1 MQCCISLSL
10 SDAINS
16 LLITY
21 QAVSVFH
28 LTRQLV
34 YILLIHTDIAST
46 SLAAGQTTS
55 WIQDGQLGIPS
66 AVKQSTYLS
75 SDDIHLTSE
84 NSACSLRSSSERKCS
99 VTRVHS
105 RFGDICLAAAGPRK
119 WNNLPASLRD
129 KEVSCTEFRKQKIGL
144 VKLVKLLWPLGQSN
158 LTKSASRGPIPRLRV
173 TPEGRNLY
181 HWIPGVGVPISVP

>member
-75 SDDIHLTSE
+75 SDDIHLASE

-105 RFGDICLAAAGPRK
+105 RFGDRCFAAAGPRI
-119 WNNLPASLRD
+119 WNNLPASLWDR
-129 KEVSCTEFRKQKIGL
+129 EVTAQNSEDNW
-144 VKLVKLLWPLGQSN
+144 KLDVSDGPRCIVNFWLLR
-158 LTKSASRGPIPRLRV
+158 LTNTLIYLL
-173 TPEGRNLY
+173 TYLLTY
-181 HWIPGVGVPISVP
+181 YLC